1 MAKQKQLT
9 PEERQKLFEA
19 TLKSIQKDF
28 GIHGSQVLGEMKLVK
43 IPRMS
48 FGSFAIDELVGGGN
62 PKGRIIE
69 VIGPESS
76 GKTTIALHAVAE
88 AQKEGV
94 VAYIDAE
101 HALDLNYAE
110 ALGVDVSNLVLAQ
123 PDTAEQCLQIA
134 ERWINSGIC
143 SMVVI
148 DSVASMIPK
157 NEMEGEIGDNHVGLL
172 ARLMSQALRK
182 IAYSCNRSGTNAIFI
197 NQIRE
202 KVGVMFGNPE
212 TTPGGRALKYYSTIR
227 LDIRPAEIQK
237 TEGVATSRK
246 TKIKAIK
253 NKVGSPHR
261 ETTVDIEFG
270 VGISKAGEVL
280 DFGENLGIL
289 HKQGSWYWYGEH
301 RIGNGRSTC
310 KEILNGDK
318 ELLNE
323 LVEKIRS
330 YLNPEPEEYTPTPE
344 EQLKEVAFTE
354 EKEEVQE

>member
-1 MAKQKQLT
+1 MAKKELT
-9 PEERQKLFEA
+9 PEERKKLFEA

-28 GIHGSQVLGEMKLVK
+28 GVHGSQVLGETKLVK

-69 VIGPESS
+69 IIGPESS
-76 GKTTIALHAVAE
+76 GKTTISLHAVAE

-110 ALGVDVSNLVLAQ
+110 ALGVDTSSLVLAQ

-143 SMVVI
+143 SLVVV

-157 NEMEGEIGDNHVGLL
+157 AEMEGEIGDNHVGLL

-182 IAYSCNRSGTNAIFI
+182 IAYLCNRSGATIIFI

-212 TTPGGRALKYYSTIR
+212 TTPGGRALKFFSTIR
-227 LDIRPAEIQK
+227 LDIRPSEIIK
-237 TEGVATSRK
+237 TDGVATSRK

-253 NKVGSPHR
+253 NKVGAPHR

-270 VGISKAGEVL
+270 VGISKAGEIL
-280 DFGENLGIL
+280 DFGEQLGIL
-289 HKQGSWYWYGEH
+289 HKQGSWYWYGDL
-301 RIGNGRSTC
+301 RIENGRGKC
-310 KEILNGDK
+310 KEALNNNP

-323 LVEKIRS
+323 LDQKIRL
-330 YLNPEPEEYTPTPE
+330 YLSPETEEYAPATE
-344 EQLKEVAFTE
+344 EELEKTFTD
-354 EKEEVQE
+354 EKEEEVKE

>member
-1 MAKQKQLT
+1 MAKQKELT
-9 PEERQKLFEA
+9 PEERKRLFET
-19 TLKSIQKDF
+19 TLKAVQKDF
-28 GIHGSQVLGEMKLVK
+28 GVHGSQVLGDAKPVK

-69 VIGPESS
+69 IYGPESS

-88 AQKEGV
+88 AQKEGIAV
-94 VAYIDAE
+94 YIDAE

-110 ALGVDVSNLVLAQ
+110 ALGVDVSSLVLAQ
-123 PDTAEQCLQIA
+123 PDTGEDCLKIA

-143 SMVVI
+143 SIVVV

-157 NEMEGEIGDNHVGLL
+157 AEMEGEIGDNHVGLL
-172 ARLMSQALRK
+172 ARLMSQGLRK
-182 IAYSCNRSGTNAIFI
+182 IAYLCNRSGTNIIFI

-212 TTPGGRALKYYSTIR
+212 TTSGGRALKFYSTIR
-227 LDIRPAEIQK
+227 LDIRSAEIQK

-246 TKIKAIK
+246 TKIKAVK
-253 NKVGSPHR
+253 NKVGAPHR

-270 VGISKAGEVL
+270 VGISKAGEIL
-280 DFGENLGIL
+280 DFGEQLGIL
-289 HKQGSWYWYGEH
+289 HKQGHWYWYGDL
-301 RIGNGRSTC
+301 RIDNGRSKC
-310 KEILNGDK
+310 KEALNSNL

-323 LVEKIRS
+323 LDQKIRT
-330 YLNPEPEEYTPTPE
+330 YLNPESEEYTPTTE
-344 EQLKEVAFTE
+344 EELEKTFTD
-354 EKEEVQE
+354 EKEEVKE

>member
-1 MAKQKQLT
+1 
-9 PEERQKLFEA
+9 
-19 TLKSIQKDF
+19 
-28 GIHGSQVLGEMKLVK
+28 
-43 IPRMS
+43 
-48 FGSFAIDELVGGGN
+48 
-62 PKGRIIE
+62 
-69 VIGPESS
+69 
-76 GKTTIALHAVAE
+76 
-88 AQKEGV
+88 
-94 VAYIDAE
+94 
-101 HALDLNYAE
+101 
-110 ALGVDVSNLVLAQ
+110 
-123 PDTAEQCLQIA
+123 
-134 ERWINSGIC
+134 
-143 SMVVI
+143 MVVI